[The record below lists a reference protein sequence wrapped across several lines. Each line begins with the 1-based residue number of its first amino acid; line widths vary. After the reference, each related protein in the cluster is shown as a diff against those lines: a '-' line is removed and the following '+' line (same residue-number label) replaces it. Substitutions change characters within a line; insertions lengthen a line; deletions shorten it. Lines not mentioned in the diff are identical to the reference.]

1 MDELKKYLKSN
12 LLTKLSRDKFSLEIF
27 KIIFPEFKNI
37 KIFSNPNK
45 FAQIK
50 IKEVDFIFLLSLL
63 IIDNGDN
70 LDYFIYKFN
79 ISKKDQKRLK
89 VIDNFYKGQITS
101 KSFSEKNLNKIFYYQ
116 GKQSVIDIVSY
127 KLFYSKKVDQ
137 NLLNLIDQFKSRV
150 LPVMPI
156 NAKFLIEKYEIT
168 EGKDLGIKLK
178 NIEKEWVDNN
188 FKLTEGQINKIVNH

>member
-1 MDELKKYLKSN
+1 M
-12 LLTKLSRDKFSLEIF
+12 
-27 KIIFPEFKNI
+27 
-37 KIFSNPNK
+37 
-45 FAQIK
+45 
-50 IKEVDFIFLLSLL
+50 
-63 IIDNGDN
+63 
-70 LDYFIYKFN
+70 
-79 ISKKDQKRLK
+79 
-89 VIDNFYKGQITS
+89 
-101 KSFSEKNLNKIFYYQ
+101 
-116 GKQSVIDIVSY
+116 SY